1 MQKKTNDKFKPLF
14 NLEMPLSLHFR
25 TTITVCIPI
34 FGAHNFLVY
43 IIRTYSN
50 KVVVGTSNLLLFI
63 SYTFLFQS
71 ESEYYVAGF

>member
-25 TTITVCIPI
+25 TTITVCVPI
-34 FGAHNFLVY
+34 FGAHNFLAY
-43 IIRTYSN
+43 IIRTCSN
-50 KVVVGTSNLLLFI
+50 KFVVGTSNLLLFI
-63 SYTFLFQS
+63 CYTFLFQS